1 MSSSICNPCGWEAA
15 TAGSNSYFPTLR
27 PCSLPGLS
35 RARTGRG
42 LPSPAPPPR
51 RPPSPPLHPILRS
64 PRAQCGKYEFPL
76 SFLGNFRSSSFSR
89 SPLRP
94 PPPRRPLPARPLRP
108 RERRPSSR
116 PAPLRSAPA
125 PRGSAGS
132 ATAAPQ
138 PEGREGRQSPGGGP
152 GSALG
157 RAHGAGHRDLQ
168 PPPTRLSVRCGAEP
182 GTEQRRGPLAAA
194 EEAEGMPE
202 RHKAGGGSSSRLVPG
217 WGRRAGSA

>member
-15 TAGSNSYFPTLR
+15 TAGSNSYFPTPR

-42 LPSPAPPPR
+42 LPPPAPPPPR

-94 PPPRRPLPARPLRP
+94 PPLCRPLPARPLRP
-108 RERRPSSR
+108 WESRRSS
-116 PAPLRSAPA
+116 RSAPQPA
-125 PRGSAGS
+125 RPPRQRRPRHRRP
-132 ATAAPQ
+132 AA
-138 PEGREGRQSPGGGP
+138 REGRQSPGGGP
-152 GSALG
+152 GSAPGRLG
-157 RAHGAGHRDLQ
+157 RTHGAGRRDLQ
-168 PPPTRLSVRCGAEP
+168 QPPPRLPARCGAQP
-182 GTEQRRGPLAAA
+182 GAEQRRGPLAA
-194 EEAEGMPE
+194 AEGMPE
-202 RHKAGGGSSSRLVPG
+202 RHKAGGGSSPRLVPG
-217 WGRRAGSA
+217 WGRRAGFV